1 MGSRR
6 VRRDRATNTFT
17 FQKSKANICTI
28 KSTTFPPMDS
38 FSYDGQ
44 RKMTSMMTQNGVK
57 QIFFENVLFVPLDLY
72 GNFFAS
78 DTIYDQY

>member
-1 MGSRR
+1 M
-6 VRRDRATNTFT
+6 
-17 FQKSKANICTI
+17 
-28 KSTTFPPMDS
+28 TFPPMDS
-38 FSYDGQ
+38 FLYDGQ

-78 DTIYDQY
+78 DTTYDQY

>member
-1 MGSRR
+1 
-6 VRRDRATNTFT
+6 
-17 FQKSKANICTI
+17 
-28 KSTTFPPMDS
+28 MDS

-44 RKMTSMMTQNGVK
+44 RKMTSMMTHNGVK
-57 QIFFENVLFVPLDLY
+57 QIFENVLFVPLDLY